1 MTEQQI
7 LNNIENTLISRMAQ
21 ECGVQDFQM
30 KSMIMRCKELNEYY
44 KQLRSKVIKDM
55 ANNFMAA

>member
-21 ECGVQDFQM
+21 ECGVKDFQM

-44 KQLRSKVIKDM
+44 KQLRSKIIKDM